1 MKQENVNFFFE
12 FMNLFGGLTP
22 LKFKKYVQKLKNLT
36 NIKRFAYNIDLKTGL
51 TLSLHHTMK
60 MELFNFFWI
69 FEVIHWANTFEI
81 REFRLK
87 IEKFHQRLEIFPLFS
102 LINIS

>member
-22 LKFKKYVQKLKNLT
+22 LKFKKFVQKLKNSN
-36 NIKRFAYNIDLKTGL
+36 NIKRFAHNIYLKIRL

-60 MELFNFFWI
+60 KEILIFFLD
-69 FEVIHWANTFEI
+69 F
-81 REFRLK
+81 
-87 IEKFHQRLEIFPLFS
+87 
-102 LINIS
+102 